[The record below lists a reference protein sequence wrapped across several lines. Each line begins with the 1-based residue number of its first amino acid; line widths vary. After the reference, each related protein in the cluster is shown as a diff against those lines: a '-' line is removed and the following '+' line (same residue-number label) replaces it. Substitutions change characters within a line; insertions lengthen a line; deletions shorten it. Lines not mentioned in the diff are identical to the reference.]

1 MTTKR
6 YCEETWAILGLGS
19 IGSLW
24 ASRFIDKQV
33 SVELLLRD
41 EKKVAQLKT
50 KGLTIRHNGESKTYH
65 PTLLCT
71 PSHPRP
77 AITHLLITTKAH
89 QTLPA
94 LQSFSHHLSPCTH
107 LILLQN
113 GMGVAE
119 KIKQCYPKNPLF
131 LGVTTDGAYRSAPDT
146 VVFAG
151 EGETW
156 FGPANGSKLEALSA
170 LKTVYPICQWEA
182 NIYPRIWQ
190 KFAINCAINA
200 LTVLYQCKNGA
211 LLHNQDAHLQL
222 TEICSEIEALFNK
235 KNIPLSEPLLKTV
248 LRVADTTA
256 DNVSSM
262 LQDFRAKRPLELA
275 HLNGH
280 LCKEAARLGIK
291 APANLALVNEID
303 TLIAS
308 SYGQ

>member
-33 SVELLLRD
+33 SVEPLLRD

-65 PTLLCT
+65 PELLYA
-71 PSHPRP
+71 PSHTGPT
-77 AITHLLITTKAH
+77 ITHLLITTKAH

-94 LQSFSHHLSPCTH
+94 LQTFAQRLSPSTH

-113 GMGVAE
+113 GMGVADE
-119 KIKQCYPKNPLF
+119 IKQRYPSNPLF
-131 LGVTTDGAYRSAPDT
+131 LGITTDGAYRSDPGT

-151 EGETW
+151 EGESW
-156 FGPANGSKLEALSA
+156 FGPANNEKPEALST
-170 LKTVYPICQWEA
+170 LKTVHPASQWEA

-211 LLHNQDAHLQL
+211 LLHNQDARLQL
-222 TEICSEIEALFNK
+222 TGICIEIEALFHK
-235 KNIPLSEPLLKTV
+235 KNIPLPEPLLEMA
-248 LRVADTTA
+248 LRVAEKTA

-275 HLNGH
+275 YLNGH
-280 LCKEAARLGIK
+280 LCKEAARIGIK
-291 APANLALVNEID
+291 APANLALIEKID

-308 SYGQ
+308 SYHP